1 MRNQELLRH
10 LIKFPSI
17 TPNDAGCQTFLAEY
31 LTALGFECQHWDDPP
46 VSNLFARIGNTGP
59 FLVFAGHT
67 DVVPAGTLD
76 QWNTDP
82 FVLSEQD
89 GVLSGR
95 GTADMKGSIAAMLD
109 ATARLIEEQ
118 VDFTGSLGF
127 LITSG
132 EEGDHFNHGTPHIM
146 QQLAK
151 LNLLPDYCIV
161 GEPSSQCN
169 VGDMIK
175 IGRRGSLSAHVTL
188 QGKQGHVAYPHLA
201 NNPIHLAT
209 PILDALVHIIW
220 DQGNQYFPPT
230 SLQITEIHAGAAA
243 SNIIPGE
250 LVLKFNIRYSTE
262 HTAESLKDK
271 IEALFSTYPHQYH
284 ILWHHNGIPFL
295 TQTGKL
301 LDTCRQVITQQ
312 TGHSPELSTSG
323 GTSDGRFIAP
333 YGVEVIELGL
343 KNATI
348 HQVNEH
354 IHQHDLDQLTDLYYA
369 MIKQL
374 LITTKTA

>member
-127 LITSG
+127 LR
-132 EEGDHFNHGTPHIM
+132 
-146 QQLAK
+146 
-151 LNLLPDYCIV
+151 LP
-161 GEPSSQCN
+161 
-169 VGDMIK
+169 
-175 IGRRGSLSAHVTL
+175 L
-188 QGKQGHVAYPHLA
+188 
-201 NNPIHLAT
+201 
-209 PILDALVHIIW
+209 
-220 DQGNQYFPPT
+220 PT
-230 SLQITEIHAGAAA
+230 
-243 SNIIPGE
+243 
-250 LVLKFNIRYSTE
+250 Y
-262 HTAESLKDK
+262 
-271 IEALFSTYPHQYH
+271 LF
-284 ILWHHNGIPFL
+284 L
-295 TQTGKL
+295 
-301 LDTCRQVITQQ
+301 R
-312 TGHSPELSTSG
+312 
-323 GTSDGRFIAP
+323 
-333 YGVEVIELGL
+333 
-343 KNATI
+343 
-348 HQVNEH
+348 
-354 IHQHDLDQLTDLYYA
+354 
-369 MIKQL
+369 
-374 LITTKTA
+374 